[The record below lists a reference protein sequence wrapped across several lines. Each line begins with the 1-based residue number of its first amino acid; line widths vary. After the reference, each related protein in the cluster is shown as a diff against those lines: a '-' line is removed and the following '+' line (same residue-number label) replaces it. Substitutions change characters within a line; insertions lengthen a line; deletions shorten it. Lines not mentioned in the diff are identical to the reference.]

1 MPTYSYLNKK
11 TNEEFD
17 VTMMI
22 SEMEKYEDKY
32 PHLQR
37 IYNKTTIVDPVGI
50 GAQKPPADFLKH
62 VVGRVKAS
70 VPEANKATLE
80 KRWAIPREI

>member
-17 VTMMI
+17 VTMTI
-22 SEMEKYEDKY
+22 SEMEEYENSNPD
-32 PHLQR
+32 LQR
-37 IYNKTTIVDPVGI
+37 VYNKSTIVDPVGI
-50 GAQKPPADFLKH
+50 GTQKPPADFMKH
-62 VVGRVKAS
+62 VIGRVKAS

-80 KRWAIPREI
+80 KRWHIPREL